1 MAKEII
7 SESMLRKIISEEI
20 SRFSKKLT
28 LEAEKKKI
36 LKRLQEIH
44 LEEEAMEEGLFG
56 PSKQEVEANRQAFV
70 KELDALLATAPQG
83 KKILPSK
90 EDILKQAASA
100 SIPFKGSL
108 SLKPAKR
115 GDYLVLAF
123 APNLT
128 KLQQLGTIAGGALR
142 DQGKGSPIGE

>member
-1 MAKEII
+1 M
-7 SESMLRKIISEEI
+7 
-20 SRFSKKLT
+20 
-28 LEAEKKKI
+28 
-36 LKRLQEIH
+36 
-44 LEEEAMEEGLFG
+44 FG
-56 PSKQEVEANRQAFV
+56 PIKQEVEANRQAFV

-90 EDILKQAASA
+90 EGILKQAASA

-108 SLKPAKR
+108 SLEPAKR

-142 DQGKGSPIGE
+142 DQGKGSPFGE